1 MNQKNG
7 IGQKDD
13 LLSLDPKYF
22 GPFWDYIQNDEI
34 TDGDRSLDYR
44 FTKQTNK
51 N

>member
-22 GPFWDYIQNDEI
+22 GPFWDYIQEPI
-34 TDGDRSLDYR
+34 EGLVFRR
-44 FTKQTNK
+44 EFC
-51 N
+51 